1 MQQQQQEEMERV
13 DVSLLHRTTSHNSS
27 TSTTSSNSLTHLT
40 PALQKISRVI
50 PYQTQAQKRARWIPG
65 ARYFPLLFVQ
75 WLWHPIAVLVEHF
88 KQDDELHH
96 HDAHHH
102 GPHPQQHHHHPQQQD
117 HHPSRLH
124 RQHSVTRTT
133 SNQGDI
139 FLE

>member
-1 MQQQQQEEMERV
+1 MSSHEETMPGEEQEEHL
-13 DVSLLHRTTSHNSS
+13 SLLHRNTSHNST
-27 TSTTSSNSLTHLT
+27 TSTTSSNSLTNLT
-40 PALQKISRVI
+40 PAIQKLSRAI

-96 HDAHHH
+96 HDAHY
-102 GPHPQQHHHHPQQQD
+102 HHHNIHHSHGGEHSHHD
-117 HHPSRLH
+117 H
-124 RQHSVTRTT
+124 QHSGRTPT
-133 SNQGDI
+133 LSNGQGDI